1 MFDELTLKFERLF
14 KNLRGCGRLSEKNIE
29 DALRDVRL
37 ALLEADVNYRVV
49 REFIESV
56 KQKALG
62 KKVLSSVSPGQQFI
76 KVLFDELAEFL
87 SGGDNAEIMPED
99 KIILMAGLQGS
110 GKTTTC
116 GKLGHMLKEKSRK
129 SLLVACDIHRPAA
142 IEQLIQIGRSN
153 GLDVFFRKKHRNAV
167 EIARDALAECNQG
180 KYDHLIVDSAG
191 RMHVDEAMMNEIIE
205 IKKAILPSKIYFVA
219 DSCTGQDAVLSAE
232 SFHKALDFSGV
243 ILTKLDGDTRGG
255 AAISIR
261 HVTGKPVV
269 YAGTGEKNGDLEVF
283 YPERMASR
291 ILGMGDVVT
300 LVEKAQGS
308 FDREEA
314 EKLFNKIKKHE
325 FDFNDF
331 LNQVK
336 QLKKMGSL
344 TDILSYLP
352 GAGKNKGLNVDDR
365 ELTRIEAIV
374 SSMTVKE
381 RKTPLIINGSRR
393 KRIAAGSG
401 TTLQDVNSLI
411 KRFEISGK
419 MLKKITQFKGKM
431 PGIPGFG
438 LQRK

>member
-1 MFDELTLKFERLF
+1 MFDELTLKFGRLF
-14 KNLRGCGRLSEKNIE
+14 KNLRGYGRLSEKNIE

-37 ALLEADVNYRVV
+37 ALLEADVNYHVV

-62 KKVLSSVSPGQQFI
+62 EKVLSSISPGQQFI
-76 KVLFDELAEFL
+76 KVLFDELAKFL
-87 SGGDNAEIMPED
+87 SGGENEEVLPED
-99 KIILMAGLQGS
+99 RIILMAGLQGS

-116 GKLGHMLKEKSRK
+116 GKLGRMLKNKNRK
-129 SLLVACDIHRPAA
+129 TLLAACDIHRPAA
-142 IEQLIQIGRSN
+142 VEQLIQLGRIN
-153 GLDVFFRKKHRNAV
+153 GLDVYSGKKQGNAV
-167 EIARDALAECNQG
+167 DIARDSLSVFREG
-180 KYDHLIVDSAG
+180 KYDHLIIDSAG
-191 RMHVDEAMMNEIIE
+191 RMHIDDAMMDEIVE
-205 IKKAILPSKIYFVA
+205 IKKEVIPSKIYFVA

-269 YAGTGEKNGDLEVF
+269 YAGTGEKSGDLEIF

-300 LVEKAQGS
+300 LVEKARDS
-308 FDREEA
+308 LDREEA
-314 EKLFNKIKKHE
+314 ENLLKKIKKQE
-325 FDFNDF
+325 FNFNDF
-331 LNQVK
+331 LKQVK

-344 TDILSYLP
+344 TDLLGYLP
-352 GAGKNKGLNVDDR
+352 GAGKLKGLNVDDS

-374 SSMTVKE
+374 SSMTAKE
-381 RKTPLIINGSRR
+381 RNNPSVINGSRR

-401 TTLQDVNSLI
+401 TTLQDVNSLM
-411 KRFEISGK
+411 KRFEMSGK
-419 MLKKITQFKGKM
+419 MLKKLTQFKGKM
-431 PGIPGFG
+431 PDIPGFG
-438 LQRK
+438 L

>member
-14 KNLRGCGRLSEKNIE
+14 KNLRGYGRLSERNIE

-37 ALLEADVNYRVV
+37 ALLEADVNYHVV
-49 REFIESV
+49 REFTGAV
-56 KQKALG
+56 KDKALG

-76 KVLFDELAEFL
+76 KILFDELAEFL
-87 SGGDNAEIMPED
+87 SGGDNAEILPED

-116 GKLGHMLKEKSRK
+116 GKLGYMLKEKNRK

-142 IEQLIQIGRSN
+142 AEQLIQVGHIS
-153 GLDVFFRKKHRNAV
+153 GLDVFSRKKHRNAV
-167 EIARDALAECNQG
+167 DIARDALSEFSQG

-191 RMHVDEAMMNEIIE
+191 RMHVDKVMMDEIAE

-219 DSCTGQDAVLSAE
+219 DSCTGQDAVLSAG

-308 FDREEA
+308 FDRKEA
-314 EKLFNKIKKHE
+314 EKLFDKIKKHE

-331 LNQVK
+331 LNQIK

-374 SSMTVKE
+374 SSMTLKE
-381 RKTPLIINGSRR
+381 RNNPLIINGSRR

-411 KRFEISGK
+411 RRFEISGK
-419 MLKKITQFKGKM
+419 MLKKLTQFKGKM
-431 PGIPGFG
+431 PDIPGFG
-438 LQRK
+438 L